1 MRAVNL
7 GTTMNRGEG
16 GDAAQADD
24 GQPQDW
30 DPEDDDKFG
39 ILTVCTVESML
50 NLYDSCESID
60 DNDGYKKGSICR
72 DDVGIP

>member
-1 MRAVNL
+1 
-7 GTTMNRGEG
+7 MNRGEG

-60 DNDGYKKGSICR
+60 DNDGY
-72 DDVGIP
+72 